1 MRSLTLVPAGR
12 VGAIYDLAVTAAFAT
27 PWTAAL
33 VLGVLGHVHGSLGL
47 PGADMPNFETA
58 HVLFVTL
65 FGIVVTMWGVVR
77 VIWPVPLL
85 IAADTAGRAAFA
97 LTFVWALTAGHSTV
111 IVGFLVLE
119 VIFLIAQGLGVRK
132 ALQADRESSAP
143 LSRSGGELEA
153 FSTDRR
159 SPAGI
164 TS

>member
-1 MRSLTLVPAGR
+1 MRSLTLVPPGR
-12 VGAIYDLAVTAAFAT
+12 VGAIYDLIVTAVFAT

-33 VLGVLGHVHGSLGL
+33 VLGVLAQVHGSLGL
-47 PGADMPNFETA
+47 PGAEMPTFETA

-97 LTFVWALTAGHSTV
+97 LTFVWALAAGHSTV

-132 ALQADRESSAP
+132 ALKADRESSVL
-143 LSRSGGELEA
+143 LSRSSGEPEVP
-153 FSTDRR
+153 STDRR
-159 SPAGI
+159 SSADI